1 MSIARFK
8 DFDEFIQEPVSLRYK
23 EVIVKSQSVED
34 SYTLANIRNKNY
46 ESISQYEIKDSTG
59 HPKIPLGIF
68 YQSIPVGEVT
78 IWGIDKRSHS
88 CMISYWVDKDFRRKK
103 IGTYAVALVSD
114 YCLSELNMEEV
125 EAPVQEENTASKE
138 LLMKLSYTI
147 AGYETFTGKDGIKR
161 AHETYLLL
169 KPENGIEFT
178 LVDFLEMMAQP
189 PEE

>member
-1 MSIARFK
+1 MSQTRFR
-8 DFDEFIQEPVSLRYK
+8 DFDSFIYDPINLTYNGVS
-23 EVIVKSQSVED
+23 VKSQSIED
-34 SYTLANIRNKNY
+34 NYNFTNLRNKNY
-46 ESISQYEIKDSTG
+46 ESIFEYEIEDTTG

-68 YQSIPVGEVT
+68 YQNIPVGEVT
-78 IWGIDKRSHS
+78 IWGIDKRSKS

-103 IGTYAVALVSD
+103 IGTYAVALVTD
-114 YCLSELNMEEV
+114 YCFSDLDIEEV
-125 EAPVQEENTASKE
+125 EAPVQEQNIASKE
-138 LLMKLSYTI
+138 LLMKLSYSI